1 MSEAEGEGE
10 MRRYMVETR
19 GNRWTPRED
28 DLLRRMAEANTR
40 PEQMAAKL
48 NRSVHAIK
56 ARAYTIGLPVEAV

>member
-1 MSEAEGEGE
+1 MK
-10 MRRYMVETR
+10 RYMVETR
-19 GNRWTPRED
+19 SNRWTPRED

-56 ARAYTIGLPVEAV
+56 ARAYTIGLQLKRFKLKAKGK